1 MTRVML
7 RGVALTFCL
16 SMVGC
21 SVLRPL
27 PDRSRFFKLT
37 ATAATA
43 ADRQAADV
51 PSAPAL
57 VYGLGPLK
65 LPAYLDRNELA
76 TRVSPTEVTYST
88 TDRWA
93 EPLATTF
100 AAVLLQDLSVLLD
113 TNHILAYP
121 WPERVDYQIEVD
133 VSQFDCDTSGNTR
146 LVARWRVRD
155 VHSDTY
161 LVAKETTAA
170 HSQAPGDNGA
180 RVAALSDAMRD
191 LSQDIAD
198 TLRHLPAP
206 AAPPT
211 SKSRRK

>member
-1 MTRVML
+1 MTHRCVTL
-7 RGVALTFCL
+7 IFCL
-16 SMVGC
+16 SIVGC
-21 SVLRPL
+21 SVLSPV

-37 ATAATA
+37 AMSTTSGDGEAASPSSTAG
-43 ADRQAADV
+43 
-51 PSAPAL
+51 SAL
-57 VYGLGPLK
+57 VYGLGPVK
-65 LPAYLDRNELA
+65 LAAYLDRNELV

-100 AAVLLQDLSVLLD
+100 AAVLLQDLSVVLD

-121 WPERVDYQIEVD
+121 WAERVDYQVEVD
-133 VSQFDCDTSGNTR
+133 VSQFDCDSSGNTR

-155 VHSDTY
+155 VRNDTY
-161 LVAKETTAA
+161 LLAKETTVA

-180 RVAALSDAMRD
+180 RVAALSDALRD
-191 LSQDIAD
+191 LSQDIAGA
-198 TLRHLPAP
+198 LRHLPAP

-211 SKSRRK
+211 SKPRRK